1 MSKDN
6 LNTLFENMKDGFDIE
21 VPNPG
26 HKLRF
31 LDKLKQQHSI
41 ADQSTSSR
49 NLWKPFL
56 GIAASIALILSLTFG
71 LQGSDEIK
79 DLASISPEMENTQT
93 FFTNA
98 IATELEKLQQETS
111 PEFKQLVDDALV
123 QIERLETEYQKLKV
137 DLTNSGE
144 DKRVIYAM
152 ISNFQNRIDLLEH
165 VLQQIE
171 EIKLDLKNNN
181 NENISTL

>member
-1 MSKDN
+1 MSDEK

-21 VPNPG
+21 VPNAG
-26 HKLRF
+26 HELRF
-31 LDKLKQQHSI
+31 LDKLKQQTL
-41 ADQSTSSR
+41 ADNATSKR
-49 NLWKPFL
+49 HVWKPLL
-56 GIAASIALILSLTFG
+56 GIAASIVLILSLTFG
-71 LQGSDEIK
+71 IQSTDEVK
-79 DLASISPEMENTQT
+79 DLANVSPEMENTQT

-98 IATELEKLQQETS
+98 IATEIEKLNQETS

-123 QIERLETEYQKLKV
+123 QIDRLETEYNNLKI
-137 DLTNSGE
+137 DLTTSGE

-152 ISNFQNRIDLLEH
+152 ISNFQNRIDLLEN

-171 EIKLDLKNNN
+171 EIKQLKNNN

>member
-6 LNTLFENMKDGFDIE
+6 LNTLFENMKDGFDIDL
-21 VPNPG
+21 PNAG
-26 HKLRF
+26 HELRF
-31 LDKLKQQHSI
+31 LDKLKQQQTLAENTNSK
-41 ADQSTSSR
+41 R

-56 GIAASIALILSLTFG
+56 GIAASILLIVTLAI
-71 LQGSDEIK
+71 GSPNISEDVK
-79 DLASISPEMENTQT
+79 DLASVSPEMENTQT
-93 FFTNA
+93 FFTNV
-98 IATELEKLQQETS
+98 IATEIEKLQEETS

-123 QIERLETEYQKLKV
+123 QINKLETEYEKLKI
-137 DLTNSGE
+137 DLTTSGE

-152 ISNFQNRIDLLEH
+152 ISNFQNRIDLLEN

-171 EIKLDLKNNN
+171 EIKQLKNNN

>member
-21 VPNPG
+21 VPNAG
-26 HKLRF
+26 HELRF
-31 LDKLKQQHSI
+31 LDKLKQQQAI
-41 ADQSTSSR
+41 ADTSTTKR

-56 GIAASIALILSLTFG
+56 GIAASIVLILSLTFG
-71 LQGSDEIK
+71 VQGSDEIK
-79 DLASISPEMENTQT
+79 DLANVSPEMENTQT

-98 IATELEKLQQETS
+98 IATEIERLQQETS
-111 PEFKQLVDDALV
+111 PEFKQMADDALI
-123 QIERLETEYQKLKV
+123 QIDKLETEYKNLKV

-152 ISNFQNRIDLLEH
+152 ISNFQNRIDLLQN
-165 VLQQIE
+165 VLEQIE
-171 EIKLDLKNNN
+171 EIKLLKNNT
-181 NENISTL
+181 NENSTTL